1 MAKRYSKDLYDACL
15 DFFLHKN
22 QDYMTQDYQSRY
34 MDLLMMVM
42 NTYGTMNERHLAE
55 YRDAEHRAEEIKST
69 PVYKAFS
76 DAEER

>member
-22 QDYMTQDYQSRY
+22 QDFKTTDYHSRY

-42 NTYGTMNERHLAE
+42 ATHGTLNERHCAE
-55 YRDAEHRAEEIKST
+55 YRDAEHRAEEIRST
-69 PVYKAFS
+69 PVYKAFN
-76 DAEER
+76 DNQE